1 MAFRASSRDR
11 KVARLGALHRWRAEI
26 AAGTRQNTARDFDDL
41 QAAACNE
48 VAAYEMEQRGD
59 HRQAQWFMDRGLLR
73 LHGCYGHP
81 FDKNDDGTGPGP
93 GARLMAELKRQAGA
107 A

>member
-1 MAFRASSRDR
+1 MAYPASRR
-11 KVARLGALHRWRAEI
+11 EEKTPRLGALRRWREEI
-26 AAGTRQNTARDFDDL
+26 ASGKRRNSIHDFDDL
-41 QAAACNE
+41 HAAACNE

-59 HRQAQWFMDRGLLR
+59 RKAGQWFMDRALLR

-81 FDKNDDGTGPGP
+81 TDSTSDGKPGP